1 MDWESSTETVDNS
14 LMGQWKPPRRRPI
27 RKLSRVPTG
36 IGNAT
41 EQKEFLAANPAR
53 IKAIENVY
61 ATAKQ
66 VFIRRLT
73 SNAPA
78 DRVGFY
84 LGRICVEEFS
94 EILLLAGNGHGIG
107 ALKILRGMYERAV
120 TSAFIL
126 ANPDQTDAFLEY
138 DKVNKHRAYM
148 HAKKLGE
155 HGPRLTPET
164 IKRIED
170 EFEAVKPMFLN
181 GTRVRGSWT
190 KLDTASLAQKA
201 GPGYEAL
208 YLDAFYKPTLE
219 LHTTATSVL
228 GRLELTE
235 KGIMSFDSGPKR
247 IEAGHAIV
255 MAHNLLLRVLDSQNA
270 HFKLGLDKILQGNLA
285 DFQNAYASGNSTD

>member
-1 MDWESSTETVDNS
+1 MNLDCSIETVDNS
-14 LMGQWKPPRRRPI
+14 QMGQWKPPRRKPM

-53 IKAIENVY
+53 IKAIENLY

-66 VFIRRLT
+66 VFIRTLT
-73 SNAPA
+73 SNLPA

-120 TSAFIL
+120 TSAYIL
-126 ANPDQTDAFLEY
+126 ANPDQADAFLEY
-138 DKVNKHRAYM
+138 DKVNKHKAYM

-164 IKRIED
+164 IKQIEN
-170 EFEAVKPMFLN
+170 EFEAVKPMFWN
-181 GTRVRGSWT
+181 GTRIRGSWT

-247 IEAGHAIV
+247 IEARHAIV
-255 MAHNLLLRVLDSQNA
+255 MAHNLLLRVLDSQNT
-270 HFKLGLDKILQGNLA
+270 HFKLGLDEALEGNLA
-285 DFQNAYASGNSTD
+285 DFQRAYAPETSAD

>member
-1 MDWESSTETVDNS
+1 
-14 LMGQWKPPRRRPI
+14 MGQWKPPRRKAAR
-27 RKLSRVPTG
+27 RLARVPTG
-36 IGNAT
+36 IGNET

-53 IKAIENVY
+53 TKAIENLY

-66 VFIRRLT
+66 VFIRTMT

-84 LGRICVEEFS
+84 LGRICVEDFS
-94 EILLLAGNGHGIG
+94 EIFLLAGNGHGIG

-120 TSAFIL
+120 TAAYIL
-126 ANPDQTDAFLEY
+126 ANPDQADAFLEY
-138 DKVNKHRAYM
+138 DKVNKHKAYM

-170 EFEAVKPMFLN
+170 EFEAVKPKFWT

-190 KLDTASLAQKA
+190 ELDTASLARKA
-201 GPGYEAL
+201 GPGYEVL

-219 LHTTATSVL
+219 IHTTAASVF
-228 GRLELTE
+228 GRLELNE
-235 KGIMSFDSGPKR
+235 NAIMSFASGPTR
-247 IEAGHAIV
+247 IQARHAIV
-255 MAHNLLLRVLDSQNA
+255 MAHNLLLRVLDSQNT
-270 HFKLGLDKILQGNLA
+270 HFKLGLDETLQANAA
-285 DFQNAYASGNSTD
+285 DFQRAYAAGEPAK